1 MSRRK
6 RRRAP
11 AGLGDLLRACLAGL
25 RPVFGRSLRLGKG
38 LGVLEPRRHRRRGP
52 GEHLMVVNV
61 EQPQPALL
69 PHGERDEA
77 AQLDQLG
84 LAEMPVEPVPE
95 RIIGVQVPRDC
106 LGIRKRRLLALV
118 VIAGLLEVQQVL
130 DVILHDGTAS
140 GRLDRALIA
149 AVFTLNGA
157 RYVEPAQLFDGVI
170 THAVLEDFAPA
181 AFHLLAHLRVHLL
194 QRNVADSLLGH
205 GMSPPAASAGLS
217 KSGVSKSASLE
228 TALQGRRER
237 DPMAAAHLAPALS
250 AFSKGA
256 FQRTA
261 LRSHASRRPHPATRR
276 ATGRHCGWMPA
287 ALTTRAYSWSSL
299 RTNILNSS
307 GDMSMVS
314 LPRPTSRS
322 RTAGSFSALR
332 VSAEILFTIPAG
344 MPAGPHSANHSG
356 ASAPLTPAS
365 PVVGTSG
372 NWPLRFAV
380 LTASGRTLPPLMC
393 GIAAEIGAQ

>member
-38 LGVLEPRRHRRRGP
+38 LGVLEPRRHRRRSP

-149 AVFTLNGA
+149 
-157 RYVEPAQLFDGVI
+157 
-170 THAVLEDFAPA
+170 
-181 AFHLLAHLRVHLL
+181 
-194 QRNVADSLLGH
+194 
-205 GMSPPAASAGLS
+205 
-217 KSGVSKSASLE
+217 SLE

-256 FQRTA
+256 FQRRT

-356 ASAPLTPAS
+356 ASAPFTPAS

-380 LTASGRTLPPLMC
+380 LTASGRTRPPLMC